1 MGLRAA
7 PAIRDPARMRFHRRI
22 VAVLTA
28 LALGALVA
36 PALAGAQTLCRAAPN
51 GPTEYQ
57 ARLGPMVSGFVIDTD
72 GHGDPP
78 PPPASTGV
86 GAGNLAREALGA
98 QFAGFWLSNALQGW
112 VVGVAPG
119 PLDLAAGRAAV
130 MERVNARYTAAEAA
144 FLSERLHVDPH
155 PYGDAD
161 LRVTQEAVNATL
173 GAEAP
178 GTYWASAIACTL
190 SEGRRVEVSVFH
202 PTTDEQ
208 YARITALLTRFGD
221 QVRAARA
228 TSGPPAIT
236 STPGASSNVRPVSF
250 ARHVRMTP
258 GGRCLRGRTVRIS
271 ARAGSPAVR
280 SLTVRSAGR
289 ARTYAGRRLA
299 RAIVVALGARRTKV
313 TVTVRLAD
321 RRSASRTVTYTR
333 CS

>member
-1 MGLRAA
+1 
-7 PAIRDPARMRFHRRI
+7 MRLHRRI
-22 VAVLTA
+22 AAVFSVMA
-28 LALGALVA
+28 LSALIA
-36 PALAGAQTLCRAAPN
+36 PPLAGAQSLCRSAAN

-57 ARLGPMVSGFVIDTD
+57 ARLGPMVSGFVLDFS
-72 GHGDPP
+72 HSDPP

-119 PLDLAAGRAAV
+119 PLDPAAARAAV
-130 MERVNARYTAAEAA
+130 MERLSARYTAAEAA
-144 FLSERLHVDPH
+144 FLSERLHLDPH

-161 LRVTQEAVNATL
+161 LRATQEAVNATL
-173 GAEAP
+173 GADAP

-208 YARITALLTRFGD
+208 YARITGLLARFGD

-228 TSGPPAIT
+228 SSGPPAIT
-236 STPGASSNVRPVSF
+236 GTPGASSGVRPVSF

-258 GGRCLRGRTVRIS
+258 GGRCLRGRTVRIA
-271 ARAGSPAVR
+271 ARGGTPAVR
-280 SLTVRSAGR
+280 SLTVRAGGRSR
-289 ARTYAGRRLA
+289 AYLGRRLA
-299 RAIVVALGARRTKV
+299 KPIVVALRTRRTRIA
-313 TVTVRLAD
+313 VTVRLAD
-321 RRSASRTVTYTR
+321 RRSASRTVTYIR